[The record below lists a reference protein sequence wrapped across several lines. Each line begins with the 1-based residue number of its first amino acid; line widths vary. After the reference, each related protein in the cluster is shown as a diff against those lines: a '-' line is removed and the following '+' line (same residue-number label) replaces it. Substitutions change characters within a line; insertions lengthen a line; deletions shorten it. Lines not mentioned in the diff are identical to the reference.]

1 MFDMTFLVTFY
12 VTDSDTHFANLLISL
27 IHIMLKFYDTDA
39 HFKKFDV
46 TEVFLFTVFKIK
58 TKTDFNLF

>member
-1 MFDMTFLVTFY
+1 MSLIHILLKIYGT
-12 VTDSDTHFANLLISL
+12 DTHFANLLISL

-46 TEVFLFTVFKIK
+46 TEVFLFTVFKMK